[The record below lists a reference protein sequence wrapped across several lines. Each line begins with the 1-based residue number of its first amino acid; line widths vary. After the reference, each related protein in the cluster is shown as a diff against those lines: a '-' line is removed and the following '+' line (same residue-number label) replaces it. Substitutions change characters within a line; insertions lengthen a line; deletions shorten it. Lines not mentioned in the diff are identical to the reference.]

1 MPSFVDLTRT
11 AVRILADSVEKT
23 KEANHPQVKGVT
35 RILRAFERG
44 DPDADLFD
52 ASDRFNRIDRSVR
65 AEIAERSLEE
75 AHAHVDRRRGGASG
89 GASGGENRMREE
101 AKPGLLGVLNRR

>member
-1 MPSFVDLTRT
+1 MPSFIDLTRT

-23 KEANHPQVKGVT
+23 REAQHPQVKGVT

-65 AEIAERSLEE
+65 AEIAERSVEE
-75 AHAHVDRRRGGASG
+75 AQAHVARRRGGKTG
-89 GASGGENRMREE
+89 GGPAAREE